1 MKPRKLLPISDD
13 FSSEDEYVDQLLHFV
28 ANTEI
33 FQILC
38 GGVHVLDF
46 FTSEP
51 GFYYAAIPQEWQAFL
66 LQCEPMALLD
76 LLMRDDLDS
85 LPTAD
90 GESGSSSSSSSSSP
104 YGDMAPPQSL
114 VQYIRDIRQLSLR
127 RDLPPERAAA
137 VSTLPRNIAI
147 GMKPK
152 KAHEVASFADYVDR
166 LARDHCGGGGT
177 DDENDG
183 QGVTHLVDFGSGQN
197 YLGRTLASEPYNRAM
212 IAVEGREENISGAR
226 ALDMLAGVVEKEK
239 VMRNKKAY
247 MQWLDSRSGGGG
259 GGMSDKFKRRLAQGP
274 VVSPE
279 EMARADLRSRRE
291 IASEHP
297 APGQGRGRIHYVAG
311 RLEDGD
317 LSEVLSKV
325 RISMNGGGGG
335 GGCCG
340 AKSRGGD
347 EAADGGCVCEE
358 KGRQQ
363 PGDDEASEG
372 QMQQYGKRETDQK
385 EDEQADLRLLA
396 VSIHSCGNLSHH
408 GIRSMLLNPPI
419 KAVAIVGCCYNLMTE
434 RLGPPTVKPPFARPT
449 LDSINGRVRR
459 ESERRDPHGF
469 PMSRRLAT
477 YGGVDSGDNNG
488 VRLNITAR
496 MMACQA
502 PQNWTEEES
511 QSFFY
516 RHFYRAVLQRIL
528 LDRGAID
535 KVYYRE
541 GEGDGPASGGRA
553 WRETAFNVSTNP
565 VIIGSLRK
573 RCYES
578 LNAYVRGAVDK
589 LTTAA
594 TATTATTTTTG
605 ATTNREEND
614 GEYAARVREK
624 VAGITDDE
632 IEGYEARFGHRKREL
647 SSVWSLMAFSA
658 CVVESLIVTDRWLFL
673 REHGDVVRDCWVEPV
688 FDYRL
693 SPRNLVVVG
702 IKR

>member
-13 FSSEDEYVDQLLHFV
+13 FSSEDEYVEQLLHFV

-66 LQCEPMALLD
+66 LQCEPMALLG
-76 LLMRDDLDS
+76 LLMRDDLDAV
-85 LPTAD
+85 PIAD
-90 GESGSSSSSSSSSP
+90 GEGSGSSGSP
-104 YGDMAPPQSL
+104 YGSMAPPSSL
-114 VQYIRDIRQLSLR
+114 VQYIRDIRRLSLR
-127 RDLPPERAAA
+127 RDLPPERAAVA
-137 VSTLPRNIAI
+137 PTLPRNIAI
-147 GMKPK
+147 GMRPK

-166 LARDHCGGGGT
+166 LARDHCNGGGG
-177 DDENDG
+177 DG
-183 QGVTHLVDFGSGQN
+183 HGMTHLVDFGSGQN

-239 VMRNKKAY
+239 LMRNKKAY
-247 MQWLDSRSGGGG
+247 MQWLDSRASADRVGR
-259 GGMSDKFKRRLAQGP
+259 MSEKSQRRLAQGP

-279 EMARADLRSRRE
+279 VMAKADFRSRRE
-291 IASEHP
+291 IASEH
-297 APGQGRGRIHYVAG
+297 APEQGKGRIHYVAG

-325 RISMNGGGGG
+325 RISMNGGVKSQNDNTDTD
-335 GGCCG
+335 GC
-340 AKSRGGD
+340 S
-347 EAADGGCVCEE
+347 CEQQE
-358 KGRQQ
+358 QQ
-363 PGDDEASEG
+363 PGGEAPEEQVQDERQEG
-372 QMQQYGKRETDQK
+372 DQK
-385 EDEQADLRLLA
+385 QKEQDDLRLLA

-449 LDSINGRVRR
+449 FDSINGRVRR

-477 YGGVDSGDNNG
+477 YGNG

-528 LDRGAID
+528 LDRGAIS

-541 GEGDGPASGGRA
+541 GEGDGPDSGGKA

-589 LTTAA
+589 LTT
-594 TATTATTTTTG
+594 TTATNG
-605 ATTNREEND
+605 EQND
-614 GEYAARVREK
+614 GQYAARVREK
-624 VAGITDDE
+624 VADITDDE
-632 IEGYEARFGHRKREL
+632 IAGYEERFGHRKREL